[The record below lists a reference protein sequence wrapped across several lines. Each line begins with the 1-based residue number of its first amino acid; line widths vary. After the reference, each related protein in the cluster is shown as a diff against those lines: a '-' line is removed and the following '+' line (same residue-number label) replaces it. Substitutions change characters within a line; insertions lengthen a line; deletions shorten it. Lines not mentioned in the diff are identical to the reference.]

1 MKLWQKKIILTIIS
15 FFIFGLFLFYTFKY
29 FLDNTPTIFEFHSE
43 IISGEFES
51 EIANNANDINSF
63 LKDYSFIKSYLVK
76 KNLSKIDINIEIKE
90 PFAKNIFNKEIIFM
104 DSTTASFKYFND
116 KFINQIPLIDISK
129 ETLVINQYLSNSFE
143 RLNKLFN
150 ISNIEYIDSR
160 RYNLILDNNLVVM
173 LPKIINEE
181 FLMFIENNLNLL
193 ENNTNYSEY
202 LDLRNFH
209 EKTIRLK

>member
-15 FFIFGLFLFYTFKY
+15 FLIFGLFLFYTFKY

-76 KNLSKIDINIEIKE
+76 KNLSKIDIKIEIKE

>member
-1 MKLWQKKIILTIIS
+1 MKLWQKKIILTTIS
-15 FFIFGLFLFYTFKY
+15 FLIFGLFLFYTFKY

-181 FLMFIENNLNLL
+181 FLMFVENNLNLL

>member
-1 MKLWQKKIILTIIS
+1 MKLWQKKIILSIIS
-15 FFIFGLFLFYTFKY
+15 FLIFGLFLFYTFKY

>member
-15 FFIFGLFLFYTFKY
+15 FLIFGLFLFYTFKY

-129 ETLVINQYLSNSFE
+129 ETLVINQYLLNSFE

>member
-15 FFIFGLFLFYTFKY
+15 FLIFGLFLFYTFKY

-51 EIANNANDINSF
+51 EIANNTNDINSF

-104 DSTTASFKYFND
+104 DSTAASFKYFND

-193 ENNTNYSEY
+193 ENNTNHSEY

>member
-15 FFIFGLFLFYTFKY
+15 FLIFGLFLFYTFKY

-51 EIANNANDINSF
+51 EIANNTNDINSF

-90 PFAKNIFNKEIIFM
+90 PFAKNIFNKEIIFI

>member
-15 FFIFGLFLFYTFKY
+15 FLIFGLFLFYTFKY

-51 EIANNANDINSF
+51 EIANNTNDINSF

>member
-15 FFIFGLFLFYTFKY
+15 FLIFGLFLFYTFKY

-51 EIANNANDINSF
+51 EIANNTNDINGF

-104 DSTTASFKYFND
+104 DSTAASFKYFND

>member
-15 FFIFGLFLFYTFKY
+15 FLIFGLFLFYTFKY

-181 FLMFIENNLNLL
+181 FLMFVENNLNLL

>member
-15 FFIFGLFLFYTFKY
+15 FLIFGLFLFYTFKY
-29 FLDNTPTIFEFHSE
+29 FLDNTPTFFEFHSD

>member
-15 FFIFGLFLFYTFKY
+15 FLIFGLFLFYTFKY

-51 EIANNANDINSF
+51 EIANNTNDINGF

>member
-1 MKLWQKKIILTIIS
+1 MRLWQKKIILTTLS
-15 FFIFGLFLFYTFKY
+15 FFIFGFFLFYTFKY

-43 IISGEFES
+43 TISGEFES

-63 LKDYSFIKSYLVK
+63 LNDYSFIKNYLVK

-90 PFAKNIFNKEIIFM
+90 PFAKNIFNKEIIFK
-104 DSTTASFKYFND
+104 DSTTASYKYFND
-116 KFINQIPLIDISK
+116 KFINQISLIDISK

-181 FLMFIENNLNLL
+181 FLMFVENNLNLL

>member
-15 FFIFGLFLFYTFKY
+15 FLIFGLFLFYTFKY

-104 DSTTASFKYFND
+104 DSTTASFNYFND

>member
-15 FFIFGLFLFYTFKY
+15 FLIFGLFLFYTFKY

-51 EIANNANDINSF
+51 EIANNTNDINSF

-181 FLMFIENNLNLL
+181 FLMFIENNLSLL

>member
-15 FFIFGLFLFYTFKY
+15 FLIFGLFLFYTFKY

-43 IISGEFES
+43 IISREFEY

>member
-15 FFIFGLFLFYTFKY
+15 FLIFGLFLFYTFKY

>member
-1 MKLWQKKIILTIIS
+1 MRLWQKKIILTTLS
-15 FFIFGLFLFYTFKY
+15 FFIFGFFLFYTFKY

-116 KFINQIPLIDISK
+116 KFINQIHLIDISK

-202 LDLRNFH
+202 LDLRSFH

>member
-15 FFIFGLFLFYTFKY
+15 FLIFGLFLFYTFKY

-181 FLMFIENNLNLL
+181 FLMFIENNLSLL

>member
-15 FFIFGLFLFYTFKY
+15 FLIFGLFLFYTFKY
-29 FLDNTPTIFEFHSE
+29 FLDNTPSIFEFHSE

-51 EIANNANDINSF
+51 EIANNTNDINSF

>member
-15 FFIFGLFLFYTFKY
+15 FLIFGLFLFYTFIY

-202 LDLRNFH
+202 LDLRSFH

>member
-1 MKLWQKKIILTIIS
+1 MKLWQKKIILTTIS
-15 FFIFGLFLFYTFKY
+15 FLIFGLFLFYTFKY

-51 EIANNANDINSF
+51 EIANNTNDINSF

>member
-15 FFIFGLFLFYTFKY
+15 FLIFGLFLFYTFKY

-43 IISGEFES
+43 IISGNFES

-173 LPKIINEE
+173 LPKIVNEE